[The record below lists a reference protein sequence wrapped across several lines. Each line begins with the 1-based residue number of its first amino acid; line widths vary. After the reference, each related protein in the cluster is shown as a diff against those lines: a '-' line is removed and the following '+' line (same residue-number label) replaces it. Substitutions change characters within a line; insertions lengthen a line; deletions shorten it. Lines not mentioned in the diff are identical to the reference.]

1 MSFYDKLIQRASAL
15 NKTIVLGE
23 GSDKR
28 VLTAAKILT
37 ERKVA
42 QIVVLGQ
49 VDQIAAELK
58 EIGAPVD
65 SIRII
70 DPKTAENRHLYGQRL
85 YEIRKAKGVTLEA
98 AQRTVEDNIY
108 FGTMMVKCRDADG
121 LVGGAV
127 YASADMIRPALQIIR
142 PAEGFTTISS
152 MFFMCRGEETYL
164 FADCGLVEDPTIAQL
179 SDIAIATAI
188 TAHQFGIPA
197 RIAMLSYSTKG
208 SAKSERAIKIA
219 QATERTRD
227 KIGTLF
233 GFGSQIIVDGE
244 LQFDAAFVPEVA
256 KIKCPVSP
264 LKGQATIFIFPNLE
278 AGNLCYKAVQR
289 LCNFEAYGP
298 ILQGLAHPVNA
309 LSRACTTEEIGAGAA
324 ITAIQAQ

>member
-1 MSFYDKLIQRASAL
+1 MNFLDKLIQRASAL

-23 GSDKR
+23 GSDQR

-37 ERKVA
+37 ERKA
-42 QIVVLGQ
+42 ARIVVLGQ
-49 VDQIAAELK
+49 TDQVARDLK

-65 SIRII
+65 AIQII
-70 DPKTAENRHLYGQRL
+70 DPKTAEKRHQYAQRF
-85 YEIRKAKGVTLEA
+85 YEIRKAKGITLEA
-98 AQRTVEDNIY
+98 AERTVEDNIY

-121 LVGGAV
+121 LVGGAIH
-127 YASADMIRPALQIIR
+127 ASADMIRPALQIIR
-142 PAEGFTTISS
+142 PAEGFKTISS
-152 MFFMCRGEETYL
+152 VFFMCRGEETYL
-164 FADCGLVEDPTIAQL
+164 FADCGLVEEPTIAQL
-179 SDIAIATAI
+179 SDIAIATAV
-188 TAHQFGIPA
+188 TAHQFGIPP

-208 SAKSERAIKIA
+208 SAKSERAMKIA

-233 GFGSQIIVDGE
+233 GYGGPVIVDGE

-256 KIKCPVSP
+256 RIKCPGSP
-264 LKGQATIFIFPNLE
+264 LQGRATIFIFPNLE

-289 LCNFEAYGP
+289 LGNFEAYGP
-298 ILQGLAHPVNA
+298 VLQGLAHPVND
-309 LSRACTTEEIGAGAA
+309 LSRGCIAEDIVGTAA